1 MMQKFQ
7 RLGSAMFVP
16 VLFFAFAGTVIG
28 LATLFND
35 PLIVGDL
42 ATEGTLWSNIWY
54 VLEEGA
60 WTIFN
65 QMPLLF
71 AMGIPVTLADKARG
85 RAVMETIVIFLTYNY
100 FIQAMLTVA
109 PNFFGVDIT
118 QEVGGTSGLAFVSG
132 IKTLDMNI
140 LGAIFVSAI
149 AVWLH
154 NRYFDTELPEFLG
167 IFQGSAFVVIIGFVV
182 MLPMAFLT
190 AWIWPGIQ
198 GLFASLQNFMSTSGN
213 IGVWLYIFLEKIL
226 LPTGLH
232 HFIYGPFQY
241 GDAVISGG
249 TYASWLEGLETF
261 SRSSA
266 PLIDLFPEGGF
277 ALQGNSNIFG
287 LPAAAL
293 AMYTTAKK
301 ENKRTVAGLLIPAT
315 LTAVIAG
322 ITEPLEFTY
331 IFVSPIL
338 FAVKAMIDATMATTM
353 YIFGVTGTFGGGLL
367 EFLSLNWIPLFNKHG
382 GVFIRQIIIG
392 LIFFFIYYFIFKFL
406 IEKLDINTPGRGDQ
420 EVRLFMK
427 EDVKEKQQDEGA
439 TASSEAP
446 AANDKEGLARQY
458 IQFLG
463 GDENIEHLTN
473 CATRLRVQVKD
484 PEAVASDADFRQL
497 GAAGVVRNNRALQVI
512 VGTSVQN
519 LKENIDEVL
528 T

>member
-1 MMQKFQ
+1 MQKFQ

-16 VLFFAFAGTVIG
+16 VLFFAFAGTIIG

-35 PLIVGDL
+35 PLIVGNL

-71 AMGIPVTLADKARG
+71 AMGIPVTLADKAKG

-100 FIQAMLTVA
+100 FINAMLTVA
-109 PNFFGVDIT
+109 PNFFGVDIS

-132 IKTLDMNI
+132 VKTLDMNI
-140 LGAIFVSAI
+140 LGAIIVSAI

-167 IFQGSAFVVIIGFVV
+167 IFQGSAFIVILGFAV
-182 MLPMAFLT
+182 MIPMAFLT
-190 AWIWPGIQ
+190 AWIWPGVQ
-198 GLFASLQNFMSTSGN
+198 GLFASLQNFMGTSGN

-249 TYASWLEGLETF
+249 TYASWLEGLDTF

-331 IFVSPIL
+331 IFVSPFL

-367 EFLSLNWIPLFNKHG
+367 EFLSLNWIPLFNNHA
-382 GVFIRQIIIG
+382 GVFIKQIIIG
-392 LIFFFIYYFIFKFL
+392 VIFFFIYYFIFKL
-406 IEKLDINTPGRGDQ
+406 VIEKFDIETPGRGDQ
-420 EVRLFMK
+420 ETRLFMK
-427 EDVKEKQQDEGA
+427 EDVKEKQQIQDGVPHSEEPA
-439 TASSEAP
+439 T
-446 AANDKEGLARQY
+446 NNKETLARQY
-458 IQFLG
+458 IEYLG
-463 GDENIEHLTN
+463 GKENIDNITN
-473 CATRLRVQVKD
+473 CATRLRVQVKE
-484 PEAVASDADFRQL
+484 PENVASDADFRQL
-497 GAAGVVRNNRALQVI
+497 GAAGVVRNNKALQVI

-519 LKENIDEVL
+519 LKENIDDIL
-528 T
+528 